1 METVFNPLSSKTSI
15 QMKKTLLILPFLL
28 MSGCNSRYDT
38 CATAERNI
46 IVRDNRIGVKAY
58 IDTTETVLLFDTGA
72 LGKLC
77 LDDDILKIIGIDTK
91 QELRYCY
98 QLDSSDFTYIEG
110 MPSGHN
116 LVFPSI
122 PSYMRNVV
130 TSGNKIFGEY
140 FNGTICPD
148 YKNDRRIWE
157 VNMENGYIR
166 IHENDTLP
174 PNSVAFPMKCRNMQL
189 TVNMPITIIKD
200 GDTVS
205 LDNLIVDYGC
215 FASLWIRRFTDSDNA
230 LASFIDSVKHVER
243 YSDIMSDRI
252 ALAEQ
257 IITPDG
263 LQDINESNDNIFLLS
278 TLETGSMITEI
289 SDMLLLGFGFL
300 RHYNAMIDLKNM
312 RLILW
317 DYEYEKP
324 SHISN
329 YDAPIITNLGFT
341 IVQNKVSMIFKDSPA
356 ENAGL
361 HPGDSIVRINGQ
373 MLSGYTSESIDS
385 LVLFTDYNENICLEI
400 IRNKAE
406 RMHISYSTEMN
417 PLRIK

>member
-1 METVFNPLSSKTSI
+1 MKRVLSVLSVLS
-15 QMKKTLLILPFLL
+15 LLIVL
-28 MSGCNSRYDT
+28 GCNSHYDVDT
-38 CATAERNI
+38 TEERNI
-46 IVRDNRIGVKAY
+46 IVRGNRIGVKATV
-58 IDTTETVLLFDTGA
+58 DTTETMLLFDTGA

-140 FNGTICPD
+140 FSGTICPD

-189 TVNMPITIIKD
+189 TVDMPITVIK
-200 GDTVS
+200 GTDTVN

-230 LASFIDSVKHVER
+230 LASFIDSVKYVER
-243 YSDIMSDRI
+243 YSDIMSDRT
-252 ALAEQ
+252 ALADQ
-257 IITPDG
+257 IITTDG
-263 LQDINESNDNIFLLS
+263 LKDINESDDNIFLLS

-289 SDMLLLGFGFL
+289 PDMLLLGFGFL

-329 YDAPIITNLGFT
+329 YNAPIITNLGFT
-341 IVQNKVSMIFKDSPA
+341 IFQNKVRMIFKDSPA

-373 MLSGYTSESIDS
+373 MLSGYTAEGIDS
-385 LVLFTDYNENICLEI
+385 LLLFTGHNEDISMDV
-400 IRNKAE
+400 IRNKE
-406 RMHISYSTEMN
+406 DLMHIRYSTKTN
-417 PLRIK
+417 PLRVK